1 MLVLVCA
8 VQPSRGLATQTKVFH
23 HSKEVAV
30 VQNLTRYTEVTN
42 TAAVVVSEPIGD
54 GVSIF
59 NDFVGEVF
67 LLSSLHG
74 VLSGS

>member
-1 MLVLVCA
+1 MLVCA
-8 VQPSRGLATQTKVFH
+8 VQPSRGLVTQTKVFH

-30 VQNLTRYTEVTN
+30 VQNSIRYTEVMN
-42 TAAVVVSEPIGD
+42 TAAVVMSEPTGD

-59 NDFVGEVF
+59 NDFVVEVF